1 MKKLKYLLLLT
12 TMLAAA
18 CKKVVNVD
26 LRNTTPQIVIEGEV
40 TDAPGDY
47 TVTISKTVDFT
58 ASNTYP
64 PVSGATVFISDSNSL
79 YTNQLREV
87 DSGVYMTTD
96 LVGVPK
102 HTYQLK
108 VIIGNQVYTASST
121 MPVRVPLDSI
131 TFAQNIG
138 FNGQQEINA
147 VVNFQDP
154 AGTPNYYQFI
164 EVDND
169 RLIPDIFVFEDRL
182 SDGRYIEEPLFNDSS
197 YLQRRDNLVLIMN
210 CIDQNIYNYFFTL
223 ANISANNNGQSVT
236 PSNPVSNITNG
247 ALGYFSAHTTQRGTL
262 QVY

>member
-1 MKKLKYLLLLT
+1 
-12 TMLAAA
+12 MLAAA

-26 LRNTTPQIVIEGEV
+26 LRNAAPQIVIEGEV

-47 TVTISKTVDFT
+47 LVKISKTVDYS

-64 PVSGATVFISDSNSL
+64 PVSGATVFITDSTSH

-87 DSGVYMTTD
+87 DSGMYMTTD
-96 LVGVPK
+96 VVGIPQ
-102 HTYQLK
+102 HTFQLK
-108 VIIGNQVYTASST
+108 VIIGDQTYTASST

-131 TFAQNIG
+131 TFAENIG

-154 AGTPNYYQFI
+154 PGTPNYYQFI
-164 EVDND
+164 EMDND

-197 YLQRRDNLVLIMN
+197 YLQRRDNLVLTMN
-210 CIDQNIYNYFFTL
+210 CIDENIYNYFFTL